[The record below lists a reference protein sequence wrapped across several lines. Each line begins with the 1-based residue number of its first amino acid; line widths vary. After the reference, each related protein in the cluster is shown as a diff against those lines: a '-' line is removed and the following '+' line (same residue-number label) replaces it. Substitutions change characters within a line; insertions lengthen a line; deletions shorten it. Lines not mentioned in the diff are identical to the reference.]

1 MGAGHDHDDTPPID
15 LHEYRLVRRIGRG
28 AYGEVWLAWNAL
40 GGPCAVK
47 IVHRADFEEER
58 PYEREFGGIR
68 RYEPVSRSHPNLVN
82 ILHVGRNASSG
93 FFYYVMELAEP
104 MDPKAGPEASGYVPR
119 TLQGELRRRGR
130 LGALECADIG
140 SGLAGALGHLHEN
153 GLVHRDVKP
162 SNVVF
167 VGGVPKLADIG
178 LVAGKDENQS
188 FVGTEGYIPP
198 EGPGSAQAD
207 IFALGRLLYE
217 ISTGKD
223 RQDYPEPPTDL
234 GTLSDRAIRIELS
247 AVILAACDPD
257 PARRYASASVMEHD
271 LRTLVAGGSVRSRRW
286 KRRLW
291 AWRRWGLGTA
301 GGMAALL
308 GAGWLGASLWPR
320 PVVVAEP
327 YPPKA
332 EVVRL
337 VEEARRMSPTTKEGF
352 SAVLAKCHAA
362 LELDSRYAPA
372 HAVLANAY
380 RESAGWNRAE
390 RDAMIEAKRAARRA
404 QELDPRHVPAYT
416 QLGLILML
424 HDWDFVGAEE
434 QFRRGMEQDPDDLSN
449 LTDYSN
455 FHRSMGRLREARVLA
470 RRALDRMPPPTVSRS
485 QVARI
490 EWTLLLYSERRFD
503 EMLGVIEEMRAVS
516 PNLIMNEIYSGLAH
530 AGAGRFE
537 PALAAFERARAR
549 DDGPDLIAL
558 SAYCRGRLGRSAEA
572 RAALDR
578 LADFSPVID
587 ITPYYRAYVHA
598 GLDDRDGVFA
608 ELHRAVDVRSGAVV
622 GYAWRGLIADA
633 IWDPFRND
641 PRWGSLLKRVGLSSP
656 ISDAP

>member
-1 MGAGHDHDDTPPID
+1 MGAGHDHDDIPPID
-15 LHEYRLVRRIGRG
+15 LQEYRLVRRIGRG
-28 AYGEVWLAWNAL
+28 AYGEVWLAWNVL

-68 RYEPVSRSHPNLVN
+68 KYEPVSRSHPNLVN

-93 FFYYVMELAEP
+93 FFHYVMELAEP
-104 MDPKAGPEASGYVPR
+104 VDPKAGPEASGYVPR

-130 LGALECADIG
+130 LGAVECAVIG
-140 SGLAGALGHLHEN
+140 SGLAGALRHLHEN

-178 LVAGKDENQS
+178 LVAGRDENRS

-234 GTLSDRAIRIELS
+234 GTLSDRGIRIELS

-257 PARRYASASVMEHD
+257 PSRRYASASDMERD

-286 KRRLW
+286 KRRWW
-291 AWRRWGLGTA
+291 AWRRWVLGAA

-320 PVVVAEP
+320 LAVVPEP
-327 YPPKA
+327 YRPKA

-362 LELDSRYAPA
+362 LELDARYAPA

-455 FHRSMGRLREARVLA
+455 FYRSMGRLPEARALA
-470 RRALDRMPPPTVSRS
+470 RRALDRMPPPTVDGS

-490 EWTLLLYSERRFD
+490 EWTLLLYSERRFE
-503 EMLGVIEEMRAVS
+503 EMLEVIDEMRAAS

-530 AGAGRFE
+530 AGAGRF
-537 PALAAFERARAR
+537 PSALAAFERARTR

-572 RAALDR
+572 RAALDQ
-578 LADFSPVID
+578 LAGFSPIID
-587 ITPYYRAYVHA
+587 ISPYYRAYVHA
-598 GLDDRDGVFA
+598 GLGDRDAVFA

-633 IWDPFRND
+633 IWDPFRDD
-641 PRWGSLLKRVGLSSP
+641 PRWGPLLKRVGLPSP
-656 ISDAP
+656 ASDAP